1 MITKEELKKNL
12 KNQIGIIEFIKK
24 DGTLRK
30 LRCSLSSK
38 ILPPT
43 DFDPENYT
51 IKKIDNPNT
60 LSVWDLEK
68 EAWRSFRLD
77 SLRDYSFETI

>member
-1 MITKEELKKNL
+1 MITKEELKENL
-12 KNQIGIIEFIKK
+12 KHQIGIIEFIKK

-43 DFDPENYT
+43 DFDPENY
-51 IKKIDNPNT
+51 IPKKTDNPNT

-77 SLRDYSFETI
+77 SLRGYSFESL